1 MGRNE
6 LSAVDLLFSNRL
18 TCRDVLMIREF
29 EGITPTIAGS
39 SYVDPSA
46 IVIGDVVIGE
56 NSSVWPLSVIRGD
69 VNIIRIGDNTNI
81 QDGSVLHVSHVGEY
95 NPEGAELHIGNQVS
109 VAHKVLLHGCRIGN
123 QCMIGMGSIVM
134 DNAMVE
140 DQVMIG
146 AGSLVPPGKHLESG
160 FLYLGNPV
168 QKTRELTDRE
178 KEFLIYLADHYIQVK
193 QKYSPG

>member
-1 MGRNE
+1 
-6 LSAVDLLFSNRL
+6 
-18 TCRDVLMIREF
+18 MIRIF
-29 EGITPTIAGS
+29 EGMTPTIAKS
-39 SYVDPSA
+39 SYIDPSA

-56 NSSVWPLSVIRGD
+56 NSSVWPLTVIRGD

-81 QDGSVLHVSHVGEY
+81 QDGSVLHVSHAGEF
-95 NPEGAELHIGNQVS
+95 NPGGAELHIGNQVS

-168 QKTRELTDRE
+168 QQSRELTDRE

-193 QKYSPG
+193 QKY